1 MATTTA
7 NINITSDV
15 LSYPIN
21 ISKSMTMTK
30 DANRTIGLDETTGLR
45 TKKFTTATAAVI
57 VEHDELTDDRAHKL
71 YIRNASTNKANFFYV
86 AYNAS
91 AAAATTAETI
101 GKLYGQDWMLMPYD
115 GNVNITVA
123 SSTASETQYLEY
135 MVFADG
141 IVEAK
146 G

>member
-1 MATTTA
+1 MAT
-7 NINITSDV
+7 INAS
-15 LSYPIN
+15 IN
-21 ISKSMTMTK
+21 ISSDILNNPITINNTMTMTK
-30 DANRTIGLDETTGLR
+30 AANRAVGLDETTGLR
-45 TKKFTTATAAVI
+45 TKKFTATTAAVI
-57 VEHDELTDDRAHKL
+57 VEHDELTDDKAHKV
-71 YIRNASTNKANFFYV
+71 YIRNASTSKANFFYV

-101 GKLYGQDWMLMPYD
+101 GKLYGGDWMLMPYD

-123 SSTASETQYLEY
+123 SSTATETQYLEY

-141 IVEAK
+141 IVAAK

>member
-7 NINITSDV
+7 TINVTSDI
-15 LSYPIN
+15 LDNPIT
-21 ISKSMTMTK
+21 ISKTMTMMK

-45 TKKFTTATAAVI
+45 TKKFTATTAAVI
-57 VEHDELTDDRAHKL
+57 VEHDELTDDKAHKL
-71 YIRNASTNKANFFYV
+71 YIRNASTSKANFFYV

-101 GKLYGQDWMLMPYD
+101 GKLYGGDWMLMPYD
-115 GNVNITVA
+115 GNTNITVA
-123 SSTASETQYLEY
+123 SSTATETQYLEY

-141 IVEAK
+141 IAAAK